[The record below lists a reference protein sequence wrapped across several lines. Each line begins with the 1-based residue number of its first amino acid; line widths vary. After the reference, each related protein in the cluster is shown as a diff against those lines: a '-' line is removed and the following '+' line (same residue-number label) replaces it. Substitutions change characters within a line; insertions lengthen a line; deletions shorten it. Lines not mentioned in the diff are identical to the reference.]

1 MTSRKNTTDLL
12 KASYLPQK
20 QAADLMAKKGY
31 TYDKNLSN
39 METKVFV
46 DKNNKPVVTHR
57 GSTRL
62 SDWRD
67 DLLLGVGL
75 GKMTHRYKQ
84 AERMTK
90 RVEEKYGKSDA
101 VGHSLGGWLSENTH
115 HGGDTVTY
123 NKAVGLGD
131 IGKKKTHNQ
140 IDYKTSGDI
149 VSVGSNLQKTNTV
162 MIPNVNKSSNFFVN
176 AYNAHDLN
184 NIDEYFPN
192 ANN

>member
-1 MTSRKNTTDLL
+1 MISNTNDLL
-12 KASYLPQK
+12 KASYLSQNK
-20 QAADLMAKKGY
+20 AADLMAKKGY
-31 TYDKNLSN
+31 KYDKNLSN

-57 GSTRL
+57 GSIRL

-90 RVEEKYGKSDA
+90 RVEQKYGKSDA
-101 VGHSLGGWLSENTH
+101 IGHSLGGWLSENTH
-115 HGGDTVTY
+115 HGGNTTTY

-131 IGKKKTHNQ
+131 ILKDKSKKQ
-140 IDYKTSGDI
+140 IDYKASGDI
-149 VSVGSNLQKTNTV
+149 ISSFSNLQKTNTV
-162 MIPNVNKSSNFFVN
+162 MVPNVNKSRNFFVN

-184 NIDEYFPN
+184 NMNYFPN

>member
-1 MTSRKNTTDLL
+1 
-12 KASYLPQK
+12 
-20 QAADLMAKKGY
+20 MAKKGY
-31 TYDKNLSN
+31 KFDKNLSN
-39 METKVFV
+39 METKVFIK
-46 DKNNKPVVTHR
+46 DNKPVVTHR
-57 GSTRL
+57 GSIRL

-90 RVEEKYGKSDA
+90 RVEQKYGKSDA
-101 VGHSLGGWLSENTH
+101 IGHSLGGWLSENKH
-115 HGGDTVTY
+115 HDGNTVTY

-131 IGKKKTHNQ
+131 ILKDKSNKQ
-140 IDYKTSGDI
+140 IDYKASGDI
-149 VSVGSNLQKTNTV
+149 ISGLSNLQKTNTV
-162 MIPNVNKSSNFFVN
+162 MVPNVNKSRNFFVN

-184 NIDEYFPN
+184 NIDKYFPN